1 MRIKPFL
8 IQAYPITLT
17 SLNKKKIVLTKLLPK
32 PKYNP
37 NCLYF
42 YHMPNNYFT
51 FKQFNIDQSIGGF
64 RVSTDACILGAWA
77 AVDTAKS
84 ILDIGTGTG
93 LLALM
98 LAQRHPLAE
107 IHAVEMVAESAAQA
121 QVNFAHSPWHTR
133 IELHEISIQ
142 EFAAK
147 SDQAFDLICV
157 NPPFFHQHLKGT
169 QGSKN
174 IAIHNDTLTTNDLV
188 TSIQKLLALNG
199 QAFVLYPEY
208 ESRVFEQEANSK
220 GLSTVAE
227 LLVYNKPQSAIFRRI
242 IVLCKNVRP
251 MKSEELYIRD
261 HEGNYTVAFKKLIA
275 DYYL

>member
-1 MRIKPFL
+1 
-8 IQAYPITLT
+8 
-17 SLNKKKIVLTKLLPK
+17 
-32 PKYNP
+32 
-37 NCLYF
+37 
-42 YHMPNNYFT
+42 MPNNYFS
-51 FKQFNIDQSIGGF
+51 FKQFTIDQSMGGF

-77 AVDTAKS
+77 TFVSAKS

-98 LAQRHPLAE
+98 LSQRHPLAE

-121 QVNFAHSPWHTR
+121 QVNFAHSPWHSR
-133 IELHEISIQ
+133 IELHETSIQ

-157 NPPFFHQHLKGT
+157 NPPFFHQHLKGAK
-169 QGSKN
+169 GSKN
-174 IAIHNDTLTTNDLV
+174 IAMHNDTLTTNDLV
-188 TSIQKLLALNG
+188 TSIQKLLAING

-208 ESRVFEQEANSK
+208 ESQVFEQEANSR

-227 LLVYNKPQSAIFRRI
+227 LIVFNKPQSSVFRRI
-242 IVLCKNVRP
+242 IVLSKNPVS
-251 MKSEELYIRD
+251 KYSKELYIRD
-261 HEGNYTVAFKKLIA
+261 DEGNYTEEFKNLIS